1 MRDSRKRSR
10 IFQFCKSLGVDFVF
24 LQETHIVNEDVYAWS
39 YEWGGGLHAF
49 LGSVSSC
56 GSVILVSPRWTSLV
70 GKVDH
75 DHEGRVI
82 CITIKHPC
90 GSFILYNVYAPNQPT
105 DRRDR
110 TLKPAFSTDLK
121 YLDEKLHGARVR
133 ARVHCVEAEEKPT
146 IKFYRDVTKYAIDRR
161 IKRVRDVH
169 VVVHKDPLDIVEV
182 FKSFYEQLYT
192 QADVDEGL
200 QKSLLDNIDK
210 TPSRDQNDE
219 LGSPLTVDELWK
231 AVAKMKGGK
240 APGSDGIPVEF
251 YKRFWGTV
259 GQDLRDVFVSA
270 FLAGS
275 LSPSQRTGVITLLP
289 KSRDPLEPK
298 NKRPIT
304 LLNVDYKIL
313 AKALSNRLGT
323 VMPDLV
329 GSFQT
334 CAVRGHSIQQNLWLV
349 RDLNT

>member
-1 MRDSRKRSR
+1 MSK
-10 IFQFCKSLGVDFVF
+10 
-24 LQETHIVNEDVYAWS
+24 
-39 YEWGGGLHAF
+39 GGGRSSSRSV
-49 LGSVSSC
+49 LGRGTGTPPHFTQSS
-56 GSVILVSPRWTSLV
+56 SIL
-70 GKVDH
+70 
-75 DHEGRVI
+75 
-82 CITIKHPC
+82 IKNYT
-90 GSFILYNVYAPNQPT
+90 G
-105 DRRDR
+105 
-110 TLKPAFSTDLK
+110 PAFVLACIAWRRRK
-121 YLDEKLHGARVR
+121 
-133 ARVHCVEAEEKPT
+133 KPT
-146 IKFYRDVTKYAIDRR
+146 IKFYRDVTKYTIDRR

-169 VVVHKDPLDIVEV
+169 GVVHKDPLDIVEV

-192 QADVDEGL
+192 QADVDEGY

-270 FLAGS
+270 FLAGT

-289 KSRDPLEPK
+289 KSGDPLEPK

-313 AKALSNRLGT
+313 AKDVCGAGT
-323 VMPDLV
+323 QYSAEPLV
-329 GSFQT
+329 GAGLS
-334 CAVRGHSIQQNLWLV
+334 
-349 RDLNT
+349 